1 MQIQQKCHADGC
13 VFRFEESHADTAEM
27 LRGRMCLPVWKKAMQ
42 LQQKCYAVRAER
54 DDLSFGLE
62 ESHADTAEMPRSPC
76 LRRDCPGHCLHFKD
90 LRQADAGRKEPH
102 AAVPVSRHQTAAVT
116 VLLPDFS
123 VLQTASV

>member
-13 VFRFEESHADTAEM
+13 VFRF
-27 LRGRMCLPVWKKAMQ
+27 
-42 LQQKCYAVRAER
+42 
-54 DDLSFGLE
+54 E

-102 AAVPVSRHQTAAVT
+102 AAVPVIRHQTAAVT

-123 VLQTASV
+123 ALQTASV